1 VDLFADPPGELGAKR
16 TADGITL
23 ELRPWLTV
31 RGTGDVARIAA
42 VLAAVVFAWRVLGR
56 IVVFGPVE
64 VLPVGPI
71 AAVVVGIA
79 GAAWIG
85 VPAVRDWRKHGQT
98 LTVTVSQG
106 EVRLRWEP
114 GGAERRWRY
123 GTSVGSTW
131 WGVSYQRTHVV
142 AQVAGAEPL
151 EVPLERLSDS
161 AVAWF
166 ADRLGRAARQA
177 RA

>member
-1 VDLFADPPGELGAKR
+1 VRILRGA
-16 TADGITL
+16 A
-23 ELRPWLTV
+23 P
-31 RGTGDVARIAA
+31 
-42 VLAAVVFAWRVLGR
+42 

-85 VPAVRDWRKHGQT
+85 VPAVRDWGKHGQT

-114 GGAERRWRY
+114 GGAERRVALRDI
-123 GTSVGSTW
+123 GRVDVVE
-131 WGVSYQRTHVV
+131 VSYQRTHVV